1 MKETSKPRDSV
12 PLMKPHESAEMICD
26 KIFEKKEEVPKE
38 MHHGMHH
45 GMHHEHKEHRKCGE
59 KEWHNKPHCRRPEG
73 AFNESM
79 KFYDAMS
86 SFLTQEVTKM
96 SESKLGFGTNIENL
110 NKLIDV
116 QLRIDDAKKKILKCD
131 Q

>member
-1 MKETSKPRDSV
+1 
-12 PLMKPHESAEMICD
+12 MKPQESAEMICD
-26 KIFEKKEEVPKE
+26 KIFEKKEECPKE
-38 MHHGMHH
+38 MHH
-45 GMHHEHKEHRKCGE
+45 GMHHEHKEHHRRCGSE
-59 KEWHNKPHCRRPEG
+59 KEWHNKPHHRRPEG

-86 SFLTQEVTKM
+86 SFLTQEVNKL